1 MVELHKGDK
10 ISNKINVLCASKVA
24 DGESA
29 RSSCG
34 RLIS

>member
-24 DGESA
+24 DGESPVA
-29 RSSCG
+29 VADG
-34 RLIS
+34 